1 MPRRLLAIESPREQI
16 EFAAAA
22 NVLTRNREGERYNFL
37 SRSKSIL
44 ALAALLVC
52 VVCAPAAM
60 AIPALQ
66 IYIPESVY
74 DTSLET
80 WVITENDF
88 EIWVVG
94 DVGHY
99 GDILNV
105 DLAAS
110 WYGTSGSVTITPS
123 NPLDPVPVLDLDPEL
138 DRPGYAGLLNH
149 EEFKNADGHT
159 YWTLGDFT
167 STDDVIQN
175 YQPGTNDFGTG
186 EIKKYMVHVSGY
198 EAVHFDAFDHYFTG
212 SGAHQQAN
220 YVFAP
225 FSHDATGEGGSAGSG
240 GSGGAGGSGGSGGE
254 LPEPGALLLMGSG
267 LVGLVASRR
276 KK

>member
-1 MPRRLLAIESPREQI
+1 MQ
-16 EFAAAA
+16 
-22 NVLTRNREGERYNFL
+22 
-37 SRSKSIL
+37 RSKS
-44 ALAALLVC
+44 LLVLVALIAC
-52 VVCAPAAM
+52 VACVPAAN
-60 AIPALQ
+60 ALPALQ

-74 DTSLET
+74 DTNLDT
-80 WVITENDF
+80 WVITDNDF

-94 DVGHY
+94 DVGGK

-110 WYGTSGSVTITPS
+110 VYGSSGSISIVPSDPLVPLPLIDLTP
-123 NPLDPVPVLDLDPEL
+123 NL
-138 DRPGYAGLLNH
+138 DRPGYDGLVNH
-149 EEFKNADGHT
+149 EEYKNATDHIF
-159 YWTLGDFT
+159 WTLGDFT
-167 STDDVIQN
+167 STDDVIQD
-175 YQPGTNDFGTG
+175 YQPGSLDTGTG

-212 SGAHQQAN
+212 RGAHQNAN

-225 FSHDATGEGGSAGSG
+225 FSHDATGEAGSG
-240 GSGGAGGSGGSGGE
+240 GTGGTGGSGGGGGSI
-254 LPEPGALLLMGSG
+254 PEPNALLLMGSG